1 MRYFFDVFIDGSLV
15 ADNEGKDFPTDE
27 AVQLEALQRAL
38 KLKREFPR
46 EGAAALG
53 NIIEVNRQ
61 DGKRVF
67 ALPIHRHQC
76 STESTP

>member
-38 KLKREFPR
+38 KLKRKLSS
-46 EGAAALG
+46 AL
-53 NIIEVNRQ
+53 
-61 DGKRVF
+61 
-67 ALPIHRHQC
+67 
-76 STESTP
+76 